1 MLVYEIEILP
11 KEQGLLGKSLLLHL
25 LPFLFFNYYN
35 YSYDNSEIIALL
47 ELNGTHVIS
56 GFIFYKVLFYKR
68 STRKKHV

>member
-11 KEQGLLGKSLLLHL
+11 KEQGLLGKSLLGHL

-35 YSYDNSEIIALL
+35 YSYDNSEIFALQ
-47 ELNGTHVIS
+47 ELNGTHHVIS

-68 STRKKHV
+68 H